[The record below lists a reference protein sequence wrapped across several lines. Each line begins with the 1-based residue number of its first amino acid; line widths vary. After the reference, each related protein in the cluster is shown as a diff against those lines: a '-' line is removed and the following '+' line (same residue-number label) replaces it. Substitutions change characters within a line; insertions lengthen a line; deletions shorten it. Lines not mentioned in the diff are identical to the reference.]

1 MFNFKTHFMGKIQR
15 FEDLRCWQV
24 ARSLVKEIFLI
35 CEKGKLAKDFETRAQ
50 FKKAALSTMNNIA
63 EGFGRFHRNDS
74 LRFYDY
80 SQSSA
85 LEVQSMLYTLCD
97 VGYINEAEAQSMRTK
112 AEEAKN
118 LTLGLVKYI
127 NAKADSKE

>member
-1 MFNFKTHFMGKIQR
+1 MSRIQR
-15 FEDLRCWQV
+15 FEDLKCWQA
-24 ARSLVKEIFLI
+24 ARQLVKDVFLI
-35 CEKGKLAKDFETRAQ
+35 SEKGKLAKDFETRAQ

-63 EGFGRFHRNDS
+63 EGFGRFHKKDS
-74 LRFYDY
+74 LRFYDF

-97 VGYINEAEAQSMRTK
+97 VGYISEKEADRLREK

-127 NAKADSKE
+127 NSKE